1 MKKRVKRYDGEEG
14 SVVESDM
21 PAQRIEFSENT
32 GSTGPTR
39 DMSFKE
45 AFASARGAG
54 NKTFE
59 WQGKKYTTEL
69 ASPKSSRAAESAP
82 KSARISESASKSV
95 AKINS
100 ASAPMARSIKSD
112 LDELARAK
120 SAIETV
126 NAMPKGRMLP
136 QAKEEFLT
144 PTPKRSGYTMPKAS
158 EFTGMGSMKFA
169 GGGKVRSASARADG
183 IAIRGKTR
191 A

>member
-1 MKKRVKRYDGEEG
+1 MKRIKKYDGENG
-14 SVVESDM
+14 SLVESDM
-21 PAQRIEFSENT
+21 PQRIEFSEDT
-32 GSTGPTR
+32 GSTGPTKS
-39 DMSFKE
+39 MSFKE

-54 NKTFE
+54 DKTFE

-69 ASPKSSRAAESAP
+69 ASPKSSRATEPALKPTKMAEP
-82 KSARISESASKSV
+82 ASKSV
-95 AKINS
+95 AKIES

-112 LDELARAK
+112 LDELAKSRA
-120 SAIETV
+120 SMGNV
-126 NAMPKGRMLP
+126 NMLPSGRMSP
-136 QAKEEFLT
+136 AMKEQVRSEA
-144 PTPKRSGYTMPKAS
+144 PKRSGYNIPKPS